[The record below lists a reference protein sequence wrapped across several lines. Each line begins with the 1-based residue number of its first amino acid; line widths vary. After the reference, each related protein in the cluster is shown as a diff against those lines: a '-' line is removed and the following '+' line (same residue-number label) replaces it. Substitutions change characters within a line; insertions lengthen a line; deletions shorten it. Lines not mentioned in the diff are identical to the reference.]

1 MKKIIYG
8 RVNLADFYLKE
19 LPNLSDVEV
28 SGIFDCSRNNLTGLK
43 GCPHTVRVDFECY
56 NNKLSTLS
64 GCPHDVGGN
73 FDCGEN
79 PLTDLNDIPK
89 NIGGNFYIDVLHRD
103 KFSEEFIR
111 SLSYIKGHVYY
122 LNESGY
128 VDEAPYGDY

>member
-1 MKKIIYG
+1 MRKIIRG
-8 RVNLADFYLKE
+8 RVSLANLYCKE
-19 LPNLSDVEV
+19 LPDLSDVEIQGDFYCY
-28 SGIFDCSRNNLTGLK
+28 SNNLISLK
-43 GCPHTVRVDFECY
+43 GAPHTVRESFDCSF
-56 NNKLSTLS
+56 NKLTTLIGS
-64 GCPHDVGGN
+64 PNNVGGN

-79 PLTDLNDIPK
+79 PLTDINDIPK
-89 NIGGNFYIDVLHRD
+89 NIGGNFYIDKIHRD